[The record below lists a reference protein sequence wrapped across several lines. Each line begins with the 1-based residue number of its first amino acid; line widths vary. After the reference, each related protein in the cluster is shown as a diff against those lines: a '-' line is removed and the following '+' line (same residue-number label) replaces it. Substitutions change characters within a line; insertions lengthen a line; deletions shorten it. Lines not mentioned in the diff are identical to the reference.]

1 MATTNQ
7 EEVHEDSQYPKP
19 ITMYNKDVVIFSSI
33 LGENK
38 CLVSQYNKKGRIV
51 FSDISSDISDSGSGR
66 LVTVNDDAY
75 FFGHN
80 QQNLPKAKAYDEIN
94 KIIQGKFTSSKISPN
109 SKYYAQKSVVALKS
123 GKILIAGIKGDENN
137 QVLTDIDVFLYD
149 PESNNYGASVKLQG
163 YGKMVSCY
171 EQKEN
176 KVYCA
181 YVTAHY
187 PLVTKLNLQL
197 IEVNPSSNTL
207 TLNGNQV
214 IKTFYTEFNFLR
226 AVPFD
231 EDEAIILFRV
241 GSNEPLPHYG
251 NTGKELFYY
260 HVQVSTE
267 EKLIT
272 AKRYEKL
279 NIADDW

>member
-1 MATTNQ
+1 
-7 EEVHEDSQYPKP
+7 
-19 ITMYNKDVVIFSSI
+19 
-33 LGENK
+33 
-38 CLVSQYNKKGRIV
+38 
-51 FSDISSDISDSGSGR
+51 
-66 LVTVNDDAY
+66 
-75 FFGHN
+75 
-80 QQNLPKAKAYDEIN
+80 
-94 KIIQGKFTSSKISPN
+94 
-109 SKYYAQKSVVALKS
+109 
-123 GKILIAGIKGDENN
+123 
-137 QVLTDIDVFLYD
+137 
-149 PESNNYGASVKLQG
+149 
-163 YGKMVSCY
+163 MVSCY

-241 GSNEPLPHYG
+241 G
-251 NTGKELFYY
+251 
-260 HVQVSTE
+260 
-267 EKLIT
+267 T

-279 NIADDW
+279 NIADDWCRFRKGEEDDSIDIGVLSKNYIYVACESENDRLRGFIIYPGKVEIDEFNFNNFDAKEMKNPAFAKFDKSMGIFYTHINSNNKHNVNFHLMNYPLSRL